1 MSGRVAVARMQ
12 WGWIPA
18 VFPTSDRG
26 SGMESNVERLRT
38 LHCRSCVPSG
48 PSRPRTLLLGYSLR
62 LAERA
67 ACTRGSLFIESAPR
81 VRCQL
86 CHGTSPLSALHCK
99 AVVSASRGSKDAHR
113 THGRC
118 PNSPVSSLRAKLPAV
133 RHDGTLGFPLSQGV
147 FLSPLRAC

>member
-1 MSGRVAVARMQ
+1 MHWRL
-12 WGWIPA
+12 IPA

-26 SGMESNVERLRT
+26 SGMESDVERLHT
-38 LHCRSCVPSG
+38 KHCRSCVPSG

-99 AVVSASRGSKDAHR
+99 AVVSISRGSKDAQR

-118 PNSPVSSLRAKLPAV
+118 PNLPASSLRAKLPAV
-133 RHDGTLGFPLSQGV
+133 RHDGTLGFPLSRAA
-147 FLSPLRAC
+147 FLPLLRAC